1 MPRKLSYRFEQVFI
15 CTTPKLLFET
25 SLMLSRRNIRIKVMQ
40 MLYSMSRDE
49 QLTYPEAL
57 RRYHGN
63 IQSAFDMYLYN
74 LYLLL
79 GVTSY
84 AEKDRDRRKVKHL
97 PTEEDKIFTDR
108 IYRNP
113 LIRALVTN
121 QTLQQEIIRLELDN
135 HTDQDNV
142 RKIYLDFAKTDE
154 YKAYLVAEDIDES
167 HRQILL
173 KLYKHCTSSEVFNE
187 IIEDYSANW
196 PDDKSLVMGTIKKT
210 IKALPSEEDFLN
222 KYRPGDDTVIDFG
235 EKMFQL
241 VHHDDEKLLAIIEP
255 ILKNWDADRVA
266 IMDMILI
273 KMALIELMTFSSIP
287 TKVTL
292 NEFVEI
298 AKSYSTDKSK
308 DFINGILDRL
318 MKKLDKEGKIKKEG
332 RGLRD

>member
-1 MPRKLSYRFEQVFI
+1 
-15 CTTPKLLFET
+15 
-25 SLMLSRRNIRIKVMQ
+25 

-49 QLTYPEAL
+49 QLNYPEAL
-57 RRYHGN
+57 RRYHVN

-74 LYLLL
+74 LYLLI

-84 AEKDRDRRKVKHL
+84 AEKDRERRKVKHL

-113 LIRALVTN
+113 LIRALATN
-121 QTLQQEIIRLELDN
+121 QVLQQEIIRLELDK

-154 YKAYLVAEDIDES
+154 YKAYLVAEDIDET
-167 HRQILL
+167 HRQVLL

-210 IKALPSEEDFLN
+210 IKGLPNTTDFLD
-222 KYRPGDDTVIDFG
+222 KYRPGDDTVVDFG
-235 EKMFQL
+235 EKMLEL
-241 VHHDDEKLLAIIEP
+241 VHHDDAKLLAIIEP

-332 RGLRD
+332 RGLKD

>member
-1 MPRKLSYRFEQVFI
+1 
-15 CTTPKLLFET
+15 
-25 SLMLSRRNIRIKVMQ
+25 MQ

-49 QLTYPEAL
+49 QLAYPEAL

-74 LYLLL
+74 LYLII
-79 GVTSY
+79 GIASY
-84 AEKDRDRRKVKHL
+84 AKKDKERRLVKHL
-97 PTEEDKIFTDR
+97 PTDEDKIFTDR
-108 IYRNP
+108 FYNNP
-113 LIRALVTN
+113 LIRTLTTN
-121 QTLQQEIIRLELDN
+121 KVLQQEIIRLKFEEI
-135 HTDQDNV
+135 TDQDNV
-142 RKIYLDFAKTDE
+142 RKIYFDFAKTDN
-154 YKAYLVAEDIDES
+154 YKSYLVAEDIDES

-173 KLYKHCTSSEVFNE
+173 KLYKHCTGNEVFNE
-187 IIEDYSANW
+187 IIEDFSANW

-210 IKALPSEEDFLN
+210 IKSLPTEEDFLN
-222 KYRPGDDTVIDFG
+222 KYRPGDDTVKEFG
-235 EKMFQL
+235 EKMLHL
-241 VHHDDEKLLAIIEP
+241 VHHDDAELLAIIEP

-266 IMDMILI
+266 VMDMILI

-318 MKKLDKEGKIKKEG
+318 MKKLDKEGRIKKEG
-332 RGLRD
+332 RGLKG

>member
-1 MPRKLSYRFEQVFI
+1 
-15 CTTPKLLFET
+15 
-25 SLMLSRRNIRIKVMQ
+25 MQ

-49 QLTYPEAL
+49 QLSYSVAL

-74 LYLLL
+74 LYLIT
-79 GVTSY
+79 GITSY
-84 AEKDRDRRKVKHL
+84 AEKDRDRRLVKHL
-97 PTEEDKIFTDR
+97 PSEEDKIFTDR

-113 LIRALVTN
+113 LIRALSTN
-121 QTLQQEIIRLELDN
+121 QVLQQEIIRLKLDE

-142 RKIYLDFAKTDE
+142 RKLYLDFAKTED
-154 YKAYLVAEDIDES
+154 YKNYLTADDINES

-173 KLYKHCTSSEVFNE
+173 KLYKFCTSSELFNE

-196 PDDKSLVMGTIKKT
+196 PDDKSLVVSTIKKT
-210 IKALPSEEDFLN
+210 IKTLPNEENFLN
-222 KYRPGDDTVIDFG
+222 KYRPKDDTVVDFG
-235 EKMFQL
+235 EKMLHL
-241 VHHDDEKLLAIIEP
+241 VHHQDAELLAIIEP
-255 ILKNWDADRVA
+255 VLKNWDADRVA

-332 RGLRD
+332 RGLKD

>member
-1 MPRKLSYRFEQVFI
+1 
-15 CTTPKLLFET
+15 
-25 SLMLSRRNIRIKVMQ
+25 

-49 QLTYPEAL
+49 QLTYTEAL

-74 LYLLL
+74 LYLLT
-79 GVTSY
+79 GITSY
-84 AEKDRDRRKVKHL
+84 AEKDRDRRLVKHL

-108 IYRNP
+108 LYRNP
-113 LIRALVTN
+113 LIRALTTN
-121 QTLQQEIIRLELDN
+121 KVLQQEIIRLQLDE
-135 HTDQDNV
+135 HTDQDNI
-142 RKIYLDFAKTDE
+142 RKIYIDFAKTDD
-154 YKAYLVAEDIDES
+154 YKNYLIAEDIDES

-173 KLYKHCTSSEVFNE
+173 KLYKFCTSSELFNE

-196 PDDKSLVMGTIKKT
+196 PDDKSLVVGTIKKT
-210 IKALPSEEDFLN
+210 IKALPTGEDFLD
-222 KYRPGDDTVIDFG
+222 KYRPGDDTVVDFG
-235 EKMFQL
+235 EKMLDL
-241 VHHDDEKLLAIIEP
+241 VHHEDTELLAIIEP

-332 RGLRD
+332 RGLED